1 MKKLTLAFL
10 ALALAAAPLGL
21 GCKKSHDAG
30 TTMPGAGDTIT
41 VPLAARTVGVRWTKT
56 DDVSTQL
63 HVVQGD
69 QSADIG
75 SKRHH
80 VTASEILAVD
90 GAGLI
95 TKVAVTYQER
105 TDETVGNEPSPP
117 SVLVGKSY
125 VVSVAGGA
133 VAATRADGSAVS
145 AAELV
150 ELTDDQ
156 DDLGKAPVMEQLMAR
171 TWKRGERVELTA
183 DELQR
188 YAANKGA
195 GPRATAM
202 AFTLEGV
209 AAGKATFAMTMTMT
223 GDGDV
228 AFDITGKVVVDAASG
243 RPDQLQMHGPVSGM
257 MGDAKVTGTLT
268 GNVVY
273 QFAN

>member
-1 MKKLTLAFL
+1 MKKLSFAFL
-10 ALALAAAPLGL
+10 AALLAAAPLGL
-21 GCKKSHDAG
+21 GCKKSHDTG
-30 TTMPGAGDTIT
+30 TTMPAAGDTIT

-69 QSADIG
+69 QSADLG

-80 VTASEILAVD
+80 VTANEILAID

-105 TDETVGNEPSPP
+105 TDETVGEPGVTSA
-117 SVLVGKSY
+117 LLGKSY
-125 VVSVAGGA
+125 VVSVEGGA
-133 VAATRADGSAVS
+133 LAATHADGSAVS
-145 AAELV
+145 SEELL

-156 DDLGKAPVMEQLMAR
+156 DDLGKPPVMEQLMAR
-171 TWKRGERVELTA
+171 TWKRGQRVDLTA

-188 YAANKGA
+188 YAANKGT

-202 AFTLEGV
+202 SFTLEGV
-209 AAGKATFAMTMTMT
+209 ADGKATFAMTMKMT

-228 AFDITGKVVVDAASG
+228 AFDITGQVVVDATSG
-243 RPDQLQMHGPVSGM
+243 RPAKLEMHGPVNGT
-257 MGDAKVTGTLT
+257 MGNATVTGTLS
-268 GNVVY
+268 GLVVY